1 MKCPYCEKE
10 IGLIKRIGEKKEKTE
25 YEIVKR
31 DGYVRIFK
39 NEDEIESLKK
49 NKDKKEEICK
59 INYMTLKQFEKQYMK
74 RLYEKEKG
82 LKDNVDK
89 VYYLKEN
96 KFIRNLTPI
105 SYRLLNYI
113 LYSHLFFAKIFT
125 NQERFDRYKPKE
137 LSWGEFLYKNFEL
150 LKKELSKKGVE
161 SVEIFMNYIFKD
173 LFENLHEKESIDE
186 FKELISFEKELENL
200 IQEKIE
206 KSLEEIKKY
215 NKIIEI
221 NSNDK
226 KDSIN
231 LLNEKYD
238 KRNYKKEEYPYYEYF
253 YYSDFLDE
261 NNVNDIISKKK
272 EKKFYPILNKYLEYN
287 KKKLNIKDKY
297 SLNKFNLFNKVLN
310 LISERYSNK
319 ITREYAEK
327 TPLKETEIYK
337 NAEHSKLI
345 DKFIIFYND
354 LKITDNNGHEINL
367 TKKNKL
373 GDFVIDDNNEI
384 GKSYKNIYMEFIK
397 KQNNEIKDLLDIKIN
412 EGIFNNNCRNKIYA
426 QQIKKEEIFTLNSTE
441 KFSFIDI
448 IYNSSY
454 RKKIDT
460 HKEQNY
466 NSFEINLS
474 SIEDNMTELL
484 LKNKKLIYED
494 LIIEFNYNN
503 SIFEYKC
510 TDLIKTFNKLYKTK
524 DISSED
530 KEIINKFIKDNKG
543 NLEKYK
549 DIINDFLS
557 LFEFLNNHNKDKQD
571 KAKVI
576 IYDII
581 TKNLIN
587 ISNDF
592 FSIFNEQKKLTVNK
606 LTELFNYYIQSI
618 FEDVKNEINN
628 FQEKFDTESDED
640 YQIMKERHIT
650 LLNKYFKKEKTL
662 ISKEDLE
669 SAIKKFITLVLFRE
683 KDKENKIKLN
693 RKNVFDYL
701 NSPDLWNSKLYQE
714 QQFKEDFDELKSCD
728 IPINHVLFLYNF
740 LVIEENE
747 N

>member
-1 MKCPYCEKE
+1 
-10 IGLIKRIGEKKEKTE
+10 
-25 YEIVKR
+25 
-31 DGYVRIFK
+31 
-39 NEDEIESLKK
+39 
-49 NKDKKEEICK
+49 
-59 INYMTLKQFEKQYMK
+59 MK

-82 LKDNVDK
+82 LKDNIDIDF
-89 VYYLKEN
+89 YLRDN
-96 KFIRNLTPI
+96 KNIRNLSQI

-125 NQERFDRYKPKE
+125 NQERFDRYKPQDI
-137 LSWGEFLYKNFEL
+137 SWGEFIYKNFEL
-150 LKKELSKKGVE
+150 LKNELSKKGIN

-173 LFENLHEKESIDE
+173 LFEKLHEKESIDE
-186 FKELISFEKELENL
+186 FKKLIKFEYDLENL

-206 KSLEEIKKY
+206 KSLELIKIY

-221 NSNDK
+221 NSYDK
-226 KDSIN
+226 NDSIT

-238 KRNYKKEEYPYYEYF
+238 KTNYKKEEYPYYEYF
-253 YYSDFLDE
+253 YYSNFLDE
-261 NNVNDIISKKK
+261 NCIIDIISKIKDKK
-272 EKKFYPILNKYLEYN
+272 SYPILNKYLDYN
-287 KKKLNIKDKY
+287 MKKINTEDKY

-310 LISERYSNK
+310 LISERYSYK
-319 ITREYAEK
+319 ISREYAET
-327 TPLKETEIYK
+327 TPLKETEIYN

-345 DKFIIFYND
+345 DKFIKFYND
-354 LKITDNNGHEINL
+354 LKLTDNNGNEIRL
-367 TKKNKL
+367 TNKNKL

-384 GKSYKNIYMEFIK
+384 GKSYKNIYMAFIQ

-412 EGIFNNNCRNKIYA
+412 EGKFNNNCGNKIYA
-426 QQIKKEEIFTLNSTE
+426 QQIKKDEIFTLNLTE
-441 KFSFIDI
+441 KLSFIDT

-454 RKKIDT
+454 RKIIDRYT
-460 HKEQNY
+460 EKNY
-466 NSFEINLS
+466 NSFEINLP
-474 SIEDNMTELL
+474 SIEDNMTKLL
-484 LKNKKLIYED
+484 LKNKKLIYEN
-494 LIIEFNYNN
+494 LIIGFNYNN
-503 SIFEYKC
+503 AIFEYKC
-510 TDLIKTFNKLYKTK
+510 TDLIKSFNELYKTK

-557 LFEFLNNHNKDKQD
+557 LFEFLNNHKKDKQD
-571 KAKVI
+571 KEKAK

-592 FSIFNEQKKLTVNK
+592 LSIFNEKKKLTVNK

-628 FQEKFDTESDED
+628 FQEKLDIESDED
-640 YQIMKERHIT
+640 YQIMNERYII
-650 LLNKYFKKEKTL
+650 LLNKYFQKEKIL

-683 KDKENKIKLN
+683 KNKENKIKLN

-701 NSPDLWNSKLYQE
+701 NSPDLWNNQLYQE
-714 QQFKEDFDELKSCD
+714 KQFKEDFDDLKSCD
-728 IPINHVLFLYNF
+728 IPINHIIFLYNY
-740 LVIEENE
+740 LVIEGNE